1 MEVTC
6 GAEGTL
12 PLSFGNFYE
21 ALDIVTPIE
30 LGEVYNALEEAI
42 GLGQGSTNFR
52 HSERSEESQ
61 LTSL

>member
-21 ALDIVTPIE
+21 ALDIVTPEGI
-30 LGEVYNALEEAI
+30 GAVFNALEEVS